1 MHSGKHTKEY
11 KPSGL
16 LTMGYEWLSAAI
28 SAVIVVAI
36 LFSGVLRVVT
46 VSGASMDN
54 TLHNGDRLLL
64 SNLFYEPE
72 YGDVVVILRENNTPL
87 IKRVIGLAGDRI
99 RIDEESG
106 IVYRNDVALDEPY
119 VNGGFTNQDHWYSEK
134 VIPEGT
140 VFVMGDNRMCSADS
154 RRDGPYPL
162 ENVVGKVYFRISPR
176 PGIIANG
183 E

>member
-1 MHSGKHTKEY
+1 MEKMKTANKY

-16 LTMGYEWLSAAI
+16 LSLCYEWLSAAV
-28 SAVIVVAI
+28 SAVIIVAI
-36 LFSGVLRVVT
+36 LFSGVLRIVT
-46 VSGASMDN
+46 VSGGSMDH

-64 SNLFYEPE
+64 SNFCYEPD
-72 YGDVVVILRENNTPL
+72 YGDVVVVLRENDTPL

-99 RIDEESG
+99 RIDPESG
-106 IVYRNDVALDEPY
+106 IVYRNDIGLSEPY
-119 VNGGFTNQDHWYSEK
+119 VNGGFTNQDRWYTER

-140 VFVMGDNRMCSADS
+140 IFVMGDNRMLSADS

-162 ENVVGKVYFRISPR
+162 ENVVGKVYYRIAPN
-176 PGIIANG
+176 PGFVTNG